1 MAIELIA
8 FETDKNSKRAR
19 VRSKKIA
26 LKRMLLKT
34 ECEKKNEIFIFY
46 LDSPNVCKY
55 SILFFSIAWTICCCF
70 ELDFICICI
79 CRSEWKKKTQKP
91 SRIISSE
98 SLFFSYFL
106 FAIVMYTHEKQQK
119 KNKSRSELRRETKSE
134 KFEERKCAHNRWV
147 KSLDKYRVSLH
158 LRWSEYSMACDIFST
173 LNHCRRTKKMQSYFS
188 LWNLR

>member
-1 MAIELIA
+1 M
-8 FETDKNSKRAR
+8 
-19 VRSKKIA
+19 
-26 LKRMLLKT
+26 
-34 ECEKKNEIFIFY
+34 
-46 LDSPNVCKY
+46 
-55 SILFFSIAWTICCCF
+55 
-70 ELDFICICI
+70 
-79 CRSEWKKKTQKP
+79 WKKKWNFYFLFGFSKRVQIFDFIFFHCLDFLLLL
-91 SRIISSE
+91 RIGFYLHLHLSKWMKKKNTKTISNNFE
-98 SLFFSYFL
+98 WISLFFLLPFCHCYVYSWK
-106 FAIVMYTHEKQQK
+106 TTK